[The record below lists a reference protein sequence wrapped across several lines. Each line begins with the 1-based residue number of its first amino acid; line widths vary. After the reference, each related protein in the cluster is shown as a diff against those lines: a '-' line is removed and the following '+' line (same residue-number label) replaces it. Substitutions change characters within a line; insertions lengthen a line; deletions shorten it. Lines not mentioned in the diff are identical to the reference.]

1 MNKMLKV
8 LCLLLSV
15 LLLTQAPLLA
25 LAEAE
30 EEVQFPEELIVGHP
44 TITKGDFFT
53 EMFGNDTADI
63 DVRALI
69 HGYNLVNWD
78 QNQGV
83 YVMDPSVVTEYQIVL
98 DELGNKTYRMLLAD
112 DLYY

>member
-1 MNKMLKV
+1 MNKLQKL
-8 LCLLLSV
+8 LCLLLSL

-25 LAEAE
+25 LAEE
-30 EEVQFPEELIVGHP
+30 QEEVQFPEELIVGHP

-69 HGYNLVNWD
+69 HGYNLVNWTRTR
-78 QNQGV
+78 V
-83 YVMDPSVVTEYQIVL
+83 YT
-98 DELGNKTYRMLLAD
+98 
-112 DLYY
+112 